1 MDAEIVKK
9 SHFRMETTELPT
21 LPGKTEGCTMKWLT
35 VVFLAVLALFCVAA
49 TGDAQIPIDLNEAR
63 ASLVGN
69 DGVRIQGIRAEGA
82 YWTATFRWNAKT
94 ASFDLGDYHPS
105 DPPLPCTKEEACGN
119 GIDDNC
125 DGNVDE
131 GCGEPCGGIAGLL
144 CPEDRF
150 CLFPVGTCEYADMM
164 GVCIGIPEACT
175 HDWDPVCGCDNKT
188 YSNECTMMTA
198 GQSKAYDG
206 ACSFED

>member
-1 MDAEIVKK
+1 
-9 SHFRMETTELPT
+9 
-21 LPGKTEGCTMKWLT
+21 MKWLT
-35 VVFLAVLALFCVAA
+35 IVSLAVLALFCVAA

-82 YWTATFRWNAKT
+82 YWTATFRWNAET

-119 GIDDNC
+119 GIDDDC

-131 GCGEPCGGIAGLL
+131 GVRGALRRYCGAVVSGRPVLPVSGGHL
-144 CPEDRF
+144 R
-150 CLFPVGTCEYADMM
+150 
-164 GVCIGIPEACT
+164 VCR
-175 HDWDPVCGCDNKT
+175 HDGRV
-188 YSNECTMMTA
+188 YSH
-198 GQSKAYDG
+198 S
-206 ACSFED
+206 